1 MSLLKWIQNTSS
13 NPSKTSTTQSGTI
26 SSSNPGPSTG
36 PGTLAGDVGSGLT
49 GGEGPNDKRF
59 GMENAL
65 YFCQPF
71 RDLLVAGYESPA
83 AAPPAASSTAQS
95 STPAPASTVAASA
108 ATPAKQDPNA
118 PQPPAIPSNPATLHA
133 ALRSLFY
140 HIARHPS
147 GKGVVAPQ
155 AFITKLKKENVLF
168 RSSMH
173 QDAHEFLNYLLNK
186 VVEDLED
193 EGKGEVLTKSI
204 SSLTSST
211 STSSG
216 PSADSLSRSPP
227 PPTPPLIQS
236 LFQGTLT
243 NETRCLTCERVTS
256 RSEPFLDLSL
266 DISQNTSLNA
276 CLRHF
281 SKSEML
287 TARNKFFCDECCGL
301 VEAEKRMKIKTLPPV
316 LLLHLKRFKYQEE
329 LQKYVKLSY
338 RVAFPLELRLYN
350 NTVDPTSADI
360 GPEGRGRRRT
370 PHDFGDGVAGQE
382 EAKGAGSGGPGDPE
396 GLYRLFAVVV
406 HIGGGPHHGHY
417 ITLVKAS
424 TTWLLFDDDSVE
436 PIKESD
442 IPKYFGDSNF
452 TVEAAIAAANAA
464 ATAQATGAGTAVAS
478 LGGTAVVGGMISV
491 SGGLVS
497 SAKVLA
503 ANPAGSSAT
512 TAGAKSNTTTTGTAG
527 TGAASGQT
535 GTSTG
540 TTTGNASMGSGYVL
554 LYQAANIDLK
564 GLGLISA
571 AQEATEAGIAA
582 LEAAAAREPKS
593 IPPKPTP
600 VPVVADNAEPAHPQ
614 LAQIFVEEPE
624 REEPVVVKD
633 VAGSSSP
640 SFVSSSPSSSSPAIP
655 SISPGHSPSHLT
667 APYPNGITSSPSE
680 SATSTST
687 STGKDQVANGRGL
700 SLELPPT
707 IGPVPAPLD
716 DQLSPL
722 ILPPS
727 VHAQQPPPSNG
738 GGFFK
743 SLKHSASVNVGKHT
757 GGGLGGLGMGL
768 ASPTALAPKDKEA
781 SPRKSSSGAGAS
793 TPVLPS
799 SVNGDANHLAPPSLP
814 PMPPVPIK
822 EKEKDKLS
830 GWFSSARKSVKRRSR
845 NKSKE
850 KDENSKIGTAS
861 FSSAVSDK
869 DSSQPSSAKTPALDT
884 NGYGGWSSG
893 NGGWAGINGGTHDP
907 ASAAGPK
914 HSGEERRASEPSQGG
929 ETVRMAS
936 VTPRPLSMADP
947 QLSDGAPLPTEPDH
961 SSWEH
966 LPRSES
972 PSTPKG
978 DGVLTIPRT
987 RTKSPSPKT
996 PNGSVPPSPLQPR
1009 IGRYAP
1015 RKSLTLDHTNTAPS
1029 SFAVGLSP
1037 IPREG
1042 KDENGAGVLKR
1053 ASRKMSLSSNT
1064 IRLSGFGWNK
1074 DKDKDRS

>member
-1 MSLLKWIQNTSS
+1 MNPLLIL
-13 NPSKTSTTQSGTI
+13 
-26 SSSNPGPSTG
+26 
-36 PGTLAGDVGSGLT
+36 TLP
-49 GGEGPNDKRF
+49 E
-59 GMENAL
+59 
-65 YFCQPF
+65 
-71 RDLLVAGYESPA
+71 
-83 AAPPAASSTAQS
+83 
-95 STPAPASTVAASA
+95 
-108 ATPAKQDPNA
+108 DPNA
-118 PQPPAIPSNPATLHA
+118 PQPPAIPSNPATLYA
-133 ALRSLFY
+133 ALRSLFN
-140 HIARHPS
+140 HIAHHPN

-155 AFITKLKKENVLF
+155 AFITKLKKENILF

-193 EGKGEVLTKSI
+193 EGKGEV
-204 SSLTSST
+204 SSACTSSV
-211 STSSG
+211 
-216 PSADSLSRSPP
+216 PSADSLSRSSPP
-227 PPTPPLIQS
+227 QAPPLIQS

-301 VEAEKRMKIKTLPPV
+301 VEAEKRMKIKTLPPI

-360 GPEGRGRRRT
+360 GPDGRGRRRT
-370 PHDFGDGVAGQE
+370 PHDFGDAAGQDE
-382 EAKGAGSGGPGDPE
+382 IKGAGSGGPGDPE

-436 PIKESD
+436 AIKEAD
-442 IPKYFGDSNF
+442 IPKYFGDSTF
-452 TVEAAIAAANAA
+452 TVEAAINAANAA
-464 ATAQATGAGTAVAS
+464 ASAQATTTGATIAPLGGAVA
-478 LGGTAVVGGMISV
+478 VGGMMSV
-491 SGGLVS
+491 SGGLMS

-503 ANPAGSSAT
+503 ANSAGSSA
-512 TAGAKSNTTTTGTAG
+512 AAAGGAKASATTTTGTPV
-527 TGAASGQT
+527 AAITGQT
-535 GTSTG
+535 GTPTSM
-540 TTTGNASMGSGYVL
+540 TTGNASMGSGYVL

-564 GLGLISA
+564 GLGLLSA
-571 AQEATEAGIAA
+571 AKEATEVGIAT
-582 LEAAAAREPKS
+582 LEAEAARAAKNS
-593 IPPKPTP
+593 PPKPEP
-600 VPVVADNAEPAHPQ
+600 VPVVPETPAPAHPQ
-614 LAQIFVEEPE
+614 LAQIFVEEPSK
-624 REEPVVVKD
+624 EEPVVVKD

-640 SFVSSSPSSSSPAIP
+640 SFVSSSPASSSPAIP

-667 APYPNGITSSPSE
+667 TPYPNGITSSPSE

-687 STGKDQVANGRGL
+687 SIGKGQLTNGRGL
-700 SLELPPT
+700 SLELPPA
-707 IGPVPAPLD
+707 IVPVPSPLD

-727 VHAQQPPPSNG
+727 VNGQHHPSSNG

-743 SLKHSASVNVGKHT
+743 SLKHSASVNVGKHS
-757 GGGLGGLGMGL
+757 GGGLGGFGMGL
-768 ASPTALAPKDKEA
+768 ASPTALASKDQEA

-793 TPVLPS
+793 APVLPTT
-799 SVNGDANHLAPPSLP
+799 VNGDTSHLAPPALP
-814 PMPPVPIK
+814 PMPPLPIK
-822 EKEKDKLS
+822 EKEKDKLT
-830 GWFSSARKSVKRRSR
+830 GWLSSARKSVRRRSR

-850 KDENSKIGTAS
+850 KEESSKIGTTS
-861 FSSAVSDK
+861 FSSRLSDK
-869 DSSQPSSAKTPALDT
+869 ESSQPSTAKTPALDT
-884 NGYGGWSSG
+884 IGYGGWPSA
-893 NGGWAGINGGTHDP
+893 NGGSVGTDGGIHDP
-907 ASAAGPK
+907 ASAAGGPK
-914 HSGEERRASEPSQGG
+914 HSGEERRGSEPGLGG

-936 VTPRPLSMADP
+936 VTPRPMSMVDA
-947 QLSDGAPLPTEPDH
+947 QVANGVQQPTDTDA
-961 SSWEH
+961 SSSEH
-966 LPRSES
+966 LPRPES

-987 RTKSPSPKT
+987 ATKSPSPKT
-996 PNGSVPPSPLQPR
+996 PNGSVPPSPLLPR
-1009 IGRYAP
+1009 TGRYVP
-1015 RKSLTLDHTNTAPS
+1015 RKSLTVDHTHTAPS
-1029 SFAVGLSP
+1029 SFAVGTSP
-1037 IPREG
+1037 IPRDG
-1042 KDENGAGVLKR
+1042 KDENGTGVLKR
-1053 ASRKMSLSSNT
+1053 ASRKMSLNSGT